1 MLIIKRISKIVF
13 IITLFFLFTPIIKD
27 INYKE
32 RIDNALN
39 IKKGKNIY
47 EGYLYIPRFN
57 YKNLIKIGDNVL
69 DENLIEMLSFS
80 DKIGESNI
88 ILAGHN
94 NNYVFG
100 NLYDLDI
107 GNEIILSDF
116 NLDYRYIV
124 KELKYVKVNDYSIFE
139 NKDSITLITCT
150 NNNQKRYVVIAKRE

>member
-1 MLIIKRISKIVF
+1 MHIIKRISKIIF
-13 IITLFFLFTPIIKD
+13 FITLFFLFTPIIKE

-32 RIDNALN
+32 RIDEILN

-47 EGYLYIPRFN
+47 EGYLYIPRFK
-57 YKNLIKIGDNVL
+57 YKNLIKMGDNVL

-80 DKIGESNI
+80 DKIGGSNI

-94 NNYVFG
+94 NNYVFS

-124 KELKYVKVNDYSIFE
+124 KELKYIKVNDYSIFD